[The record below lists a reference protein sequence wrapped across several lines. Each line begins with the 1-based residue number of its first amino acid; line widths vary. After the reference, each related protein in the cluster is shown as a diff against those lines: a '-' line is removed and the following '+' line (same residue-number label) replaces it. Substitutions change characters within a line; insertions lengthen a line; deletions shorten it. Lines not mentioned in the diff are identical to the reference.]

1 MPLKMLKSLSS
12 NYARLGLRYR
22 ILVSYA
28 IVVIGGFAIMDGI
41 KQNITAPGTTSGI
54 DVLSRLLC
62 VLLLAGID
70 SELIVRPLKSMEQTV
85 RVFTQGDLDARVS
98 PNLIPELHQ
107 LGLSFNHMASSLQGV
122 ETRRRELTSDLAHE
136 LLSPITV
143 LRLNLELLESGT
155 VQPTPALYR
164 QSVQEAQRLERL
176 VQDMLALSKIE
187 AGYLPLN
194 RQPIAIPALLQTM
207 QHGWIETPDVQINWQ
222 IPTDMPPVYADRD
235 RVQQILVN
243 LINNAV
249 KYTPNG
255 TITISTWVASPHLW
269 LSVTDTGR
277 GIAVEE
283 LPHIFDRFWRGNTSD
298 TDGNGVGLAIAKRL
312 VELQGGQIQVTS
324 RLDQGS
330 TFRFSLPLAY

>member
-28 IVVIGGFAIMDGI
+28 IVVVGGFAIMDGI
-41 KQNITAPGTTSGI
+41 KQNITAPGTISGI
-54 DVLSRLLC
+54 DILSRLLC
-62 VLLLAGID
+62 VMLLAGID

-136 LLSPITV
+136 LLSPVTV

-194 RQPIAIPALLQTM
+194 RQSIAISALLQTM
-207 QHGWIETPDVQINWQ
+207 QHGWLETPDVQINWQ
-222 IPTDMPPVYADRD
+222 IPTEMPPVFADRD

-243 LINNAV
+243 LINNAI
-249 KYTPNG
+249 KYTSNG

-283 LPHIFDRFWRGNTSD
+283 LPHIFDRFWRSNASD

-324 RLDQGS
+324 KLDHGS
-330 TFRFSLPLAY
+330 NFRFSLPLAY

>member
-54 DVLSRLLC
+54 DILSRLLC

-85 RVFTQGDLDARVS
+85 RIFTQGDLDARVS

-136 LLSPITV
+136 LLSPVTV

-194 RQPIAIPALLQTM
+194 RQPIVIPALLQTM
-207 QHGWIETPDVQINWQ
+207 QHGWLETPGVQIHWQ
-222 IPTDMPPVYADRD
+222 IPTEMPPVYADRD

-255 TITISTWVASPHLW
+255 TITISTWVASPYLW

-283 LPHIFDRFWRGNTSD
+283 LPHIFDRFWRSNASD

-324 RLDQGS
+324 KLAYGS

>member
-12 NYARLGLRYR
+12 NYSRLGLRYR

-41 KQNITAPGTTSGI
+41 KQNITAPGSTSGI
-54 DVLSRLLC
+54 DILSRLLC

-85 RVFTQGDLDARVS
+85 RIFTQGDLDARVS

-136 LLSPITV
+136 LLSPVTV

-194 RQPIAIPALLQTM
+194 CQAIAIHTLLQAM

-255 TITISTWVASPHLW
+255 TITISTWVASPYLW
-269 LSVTDTGR
+269 LSVTDTGV
-277 GIAVEE
+277 GIAAEE
-283 LPHIFDRFWRGNTSD
+283 LPQIFDRFWRSNASD

-324 RLDQGS
+324 QVGHGS
-330 TFRFSLPLAY
+330 TLRFSLPLAY